1 MVSELVV
8 NVDQQQFWNEVKGDF
23 WVTLKPRIDPLL
35 SPFGV
40 AALNALSAAK
50 GERILDVGCGT
61 GETSVE
67 LAKLVGPGGKVQGID
82 FSRPML
88 ERARAEAVS
97 APHGVLSFK
106 EGDAEVQQFVPN
118 YFDAVFSRFGVMFFD
133 DPVAAL
139 GNIRTAIKPGGRL
152 AYVCWASRK
161 DNPWIGIPT
170 GAARQ
175 FLDIP
180 PAPPDDAP
188 GQFAMEREARIF
200 DVLGRAGWS
209 EVSVEKFE
217 MEHNMG
223 KNVSDAAGFI
233 CQMGPMSEPFG
244 NASPALRS
252 KCITAVEQAL
262 EPFKTSRGIDMKFST
277 WIVSAKNP

>member
-97 APHGVLSFK
+97 APQGVLSFK
-106 EGDAEVQQFVPN
+106 EGDAEVQQFVPK

-170 GAARQ
+170 GVARQ

>member
-97 APHGVLSFK
+97 APQGVLSFK